1 MTDCIA
7 DCSAAADLNGGGAMR
22 LLEVV
27 GGASSLAVI
36 LGNMQVDYQEAC
48 YAMETSEHS
57 KEGVAPARGAA
68 TLAAGALAP
77 AVIAPGTSSLSAPR
91 IGAGFLWV
99 MPVRW
104 GDLDAL
110 NHVNNTLYFR
120 YAEEARVCLFA
131 QAGIILP
138 STRVGVLAHASL
150 DFLKPLRYP
159 STAVVRLTLARIG
172 RSSMEFD
179 VTIECKES
187 PGTIYAKG
195 KNIMVGTDSASGKSS
210 PWTAS
215 ELAGFAH
222 CFV

>member
-1 MTDCIA
+1 
-7 DCSAAADLNGGGAMR
+7 
-22 LLEVV
+22 
-27 GGASSLAVI
+27 
-36 LGNMQVDYQEAC
+36 MQIPGY
-48 YAMETSEHS
+48 SP
-57 KEGVAPARGAA
+57 EGVAPAKGAA
-68 TLAAGALAP
+68 TLAPDTL
-77 AVIAPGTSSLSAPR
+77 SSAAPR
-91 IGAGFLWV
+91 IGGVFHWV

-172 RSSMEFD
+172 RSSMELD
-179 VTIECKES
+179 MSIECEED